1 MNPDKYTGRCVK
13 QIMKIK
19 KEQYHT
25 SQKQTLFITIL
36 GHVAEAT
43 IVVFFVLIDDPF
55 PILLIHLSIY
65 GINIFKPLKSA

>member
-1 MNPDKYTGRCVK
+1 MKLDKYTGRCVK

-19 KEQYHT
+19 KEQYHA
-25 SQKQTLFITIL
+25 SQKQILFITMSWSCGRSHNIFL
-36 GHVAEAT
+36 
-43 IVVFFVLIDDPF
+43 VLIDDPF